1 VSVRTLKVIALT
13 FPLVLLM
20 SGFAAANTCS
30 DFASFTCNQST
41 PNTVH
46 IGGQGPTGQSVG
58 TLGGLITGNSFTVSM
73 TNGSATD
80 IIIVAAFSGSV
91 SGTLNGLSFTSL
103 SSFPE
108 GGAINAITGT
118 LQALGFSGQNLSFG
132 YVDLNSALASGG
144 TLTVNVSGL
153 PSGTVVYAM
162 ALNNVCTRG
171 PNPVCSLKITN
182 ITPNSEAGVYKPN
195 TTVPEPGSLT
205 LLGTGL
211 VGLAGMARRR
221 FFGR

>member
-1 VSVRTLKVIALT
+1 MSVRTLKIIALT

-73 TNGSATD
+73 TSGSATD

-108 GGAINAITGT
+108 GGALNAITST

-132 YVDLNSALASGG
+132 YVDLNSGLASGG

-153 PSGTVVYAM
+153 PSGTVVYGM

-171 PNPVCSLKITN
+171 PNPVCSLQITN

>member
-1 VSVRTLKVIALT
+1 MSVRTLKVIART

-20 SGFAAANTCS
+20 SGLAAANTCS

-46 IGGQGPTGQSVG
+46 IGGQGPTNQSVG

-73 TNGSATD
+73 TSGSASD

-132 YVDLNSALASGG
+132 FVDLNSALASGG

-171 PNPVCSLKITN
+171 KHPVCSLKITN

-211 VGLAGMARRR
+211 LGLAGMARRR
-221 FFGR
+221 FLGR